1 MYLHL
6 KCFYAC
12 SLGTATV
19 TGTICKGCVTLTPI
33 ARPVCIDNVVQ
44 GGKLCEINS
53 NTKLRN
59 FRLSPTSI

>member
-6 KCFYAC
+6 KCFRAC
-12 SLGTATV
+12 SLGTGTV
-19 TGTICKGCVTLTPI
+19 TGTICKGCAAITPI
-33 ARPVCIDNVVQ
+33 ARPVWTDNVVQ
-44 GGKLCEINS
+44 RGKLCGINM